1 MAKKVINHIKLGV
14 FVSAGLFFLIL
25 LLYMIGKNQN
35 LFGSTFILKAKFE
48 DVHGLLPGNSVRFS
62 GISAGTVKTI
72 SVLDDGTLEVA
83 MLIKTKMKKYIH
95 KNAQAN
101 IGTDGLMGNK
111 LININPVKPAAAI
124 VQEGDVLANGK
135 SIDTET
141 MLAVLDQTNQDV
153 AIIAS
158 GLKATINRINSS
170 AAFWEILND
179 KSLPKNL
186 RNSLIN
192 ARNATNGANGLVGEL
207 HLLVADIKAGKGSL
221 GSLLRDSSF
230 SQNLEEAVEK
240 IKNIGIQA
248 DTLSGHINA
257 LVISIDKDINSGK
270 GTANA
275 LLKDQGLVLKM
286 NSSLN
291 NIEKGTESFNQLM
304 DALKKS
310 FLFKGYFKKLDRQ
323 KNVPDPSTSFKP
335 N

>member
-1 MAKKVINHIKLGV
+1 MAKKVINHIKLGI

-35 LFGSTFILKAKFE
+35 LFGSTFVLKTKFE
-48 DVHGLLPGNSVRFS
+48 DVHGLVPGNSVRFS
-62 GISAGTVKTI
+62 GISAGTVKSI
-72 SVLDDGTLEVA
+72 SVLDEGTLEVT
-83 MLIKTKMKKYIH
+83 MMIRTKMKKYIH

-101 IGTDGLMGNK
+101 LGTDGLMGNK
-111 LININPVKPAAAI
+111 LININPVKLAAPI
-124 VQEGDVLANGK
+124 VDEGDILTSGK
-135 SIDTET
+135 AIDTET
-141 MLAVLDQTNQDV
+141 MLAVLDQTNQDI

-158 GLKATINRINSS
+158 GLKATIQRINSS

-179 KSLPKNL
+179 KSLPNNL
-186 RNSLIN
+186 RSALIN
-192 ARNATNGANGLVGEL
+192 ARRATNGANDLVSEL
-207 HLLVADIKAGKGSL
+207 HLLVSDVKAGKGSL

-240 IKNIGIQA
+240 IKNIGAQA
-248 DTLSGHINA
+248 DTLSGHITA
-257 LVISIDKDINSGK
+257 LVISIDKDINTGK

-275 LLKDQGLVLKM
+275 LLKDQGLVIKM

-310 FLFKGYFKKLDRQ
+310 FLFKGYFKKLERQ
-323 KNVPDPSTSFKP
+323 KNAQNPSTSFKP

>member
-35 LFGSTFILKAKFE
+35 LFGSTFILRAKFE

-72 SVLDDGTLEVA
+72 SVLDDGTLQVT

-101 IGTDGLMGNK
+101 LGTDGLMGNK
-111 LININPVKPAAAI
+111 LININPIKPAAPI
-124 VQEGDVLANGK
+124 VDEGDVLANGK

-141 MLAVLDQTNQDV
+141 MLALLDQTNQDV

-192 ARNATNGANGLVGEL
+192 TRNATNGANGLVGEL

-221 GSLLRDSSF
+221 CSLLRDSSF
-230 SQNLEEAVEK
+230 SQNLEE
-240 IKNIGIQA
+240 
-248 DTLSGHINA
+248 
-257 LVISIDKDINSGK
+257 
-270 GTANA
+270 
-275 LLKDQGLVLKM
+275 
-286 NSSLN
+286 
-291 NIEKGTESFNQLM
+291 
-304 DALKKS
+304 
-310 FLFKGYFKKLDRQ
+310 
-323 KNVPDPSTSFKP
+323 
-335 N
+335 

>member
-1 MAKKVINHIKLGV
+1 MAKKVVNHIKLGI

-35 LFGSTFILKAKFE
+35 LFGSTFVLKTKFE
-48 DVHGLLPGNSVRFS
+48 DVHGLVPGNSVRFS
-62 GISAGTVKTI
+62 GISAGTVKNI
-72 SVLDDGTLEVA
+72 SVLDDGTLEIT
-83 MLIKTKMKKYIH
+83 MLIRTKMKKFIH

-101 IGTDGLMGNK
+101 LGTDGLMGNK
-111 LININPVKPAAAI
+111 LINIVPVKAAAPI
-124 VQEGDVLANGK
+124 VDEGDILANGK
-135 SIDTET
+135 SVDTET
-141 MLAVLDQTNQDV
+141 MLAIIDQTNQDV

-158 GLKATINRINSS
+158 GLKATVQRINSS

-179 KSLPKNL
+179 QTLPHNL
-186 RNSLIN
+186 RNSLSN
-192 ARNATNGANGLVGEL
+192 ARRATNGANDLVNEL
-207 HLLVADIKAGKGSL
+207 RLLVADVKAGKGSL

-230 SQNLEEAVEK
+230 SQKLEEAVEK

-257 LVISIDKDINSGK
+257 LVVSIDKDINSG
-270 GTANA
+270 GGITNA
-275 LLKDQGLVLKM
+275 LLKDQGLVIKM

-291 NIEKGTESFNQLM
+291 NIEKGTESFNQIM

-310 FLFKGYFKKLDRQ
+310 FLFKGYFKKLERQ
-323 KNVPDPSTSFKP
+323 KNAQLPSTSYKS